1 MNGSEMHVTYLALGT
16 NLGDRRKNLD
26 DAIAMIENRIGT
38 VLSQSDFIV
47 TDPIGF
53 ISENLFL
60 NAAIKVETQ
69 KAPQELL
76 QSTQQIEHDLGRNH
90 KSVDCIYSDRIIDID
105 ILVYDDVTMNS
116 DNLTLPHPRMKER
129 RFVLEPL
136 SMIAP
141 KLIIPGEKLTIS
153 ELLACIS

>member
-69 KAPQELL
+69 MAPQELL

-141 KLIIPGEKLTIS
+141 NLIIPGEKLTIS